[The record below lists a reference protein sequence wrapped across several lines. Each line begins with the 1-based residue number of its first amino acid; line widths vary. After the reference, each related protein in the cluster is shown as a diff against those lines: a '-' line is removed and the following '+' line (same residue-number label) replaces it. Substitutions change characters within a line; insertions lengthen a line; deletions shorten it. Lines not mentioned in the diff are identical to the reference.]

1 MTPRFLLFSI
11 LLWPLALASAG
22 ACAAQVSNETQLS
35 NSRSFFVSES
45 MLGARDFP
53 FFAAL
58 LEDAEIS
65 HVLAS
70 DPNLHQLTQQRLSSI
85 SSAGHDCGNDVAC
98 KSAAFRFTAE
108 QIEQI
113 CVALDRLYRESET
126 VRGFVHTR
134 LIPKDAYTQNPGDSE
149 QHIFV
154 QSWKNAAQAMNR
166 IIAIYCDGNTP
177 HYRNID
183 SMSFT
188 PGSPSFA
195 SLLVVLIDGLDAEDA
210 GTQPSPTPKIF
221 FEPSLR
227 FCVRLLGANLR
238 DEAGRFWPLDSGE
251 NAAAIRRNAGIDWKQ
266 YRYSV
271 ILIPGEGPESYDIP
285 LSALGKERLRL
296 AVAAWRSG
304 LAPYF
309 LLSGGFVH
317 PSQTP
322 FCEAVEMKKYLE
334 LVYGVPEEVILID
347 PQARHTTTNL
357 RNGARQIFD
366 YHLPDDRP
374 MLVVSDSFQT
384 SYIAGKAF
392 QQRNLD
398 ELGYMPV
405 TIGRRL
411 SETQLEATPLRRSEF
426 RDAMDPLDP

>member
-1 MTPRFLLFSI
+1 MTPRFLPFSI
-11 LLWPLALASAG
+11 LLWSLALVSAG
-22 ACAAQVSNETQLS
+22 TCAAQVSDEARLS
-35 NSRSFFVSES
+35 SSRSFFIPES
-45 MLGARDFP
+45 MLRVRDFP
-53 FFAAL
+53 LFAAI

-70 DPNLHQLTQQRLSSI
+70 DPNLHQLTQQRFSAI
-85 SSAGHDCGNDVAC
+85 ASAGHDCGNDIAC
-98 KSAAFRFTAE
+98 RSAAFRFTAE

-113 CVALDRLYRESET
+113 DVALDRLYRQSAT
-126 VRGFVHTR
+126 LRSFVHTR
-134 LIPKDAYTQNPGDSE
+134 LIPKDVYTQDPGDSE
-149 QHIFV
+149 QHVFV

-166 IIAIYCDGNTP
+166 IIAIYCDGNAP
-177 HYRNID
+177 HYRSID
-183 SMSFT
+183 SMSIT
-188 PGSPSFA
+188 AGSPSFA
-195 SLLVVLIDGLDAEDA
+195 SLLVVLIDGLDADDA
-210 GTQPSPTPKIF
+210 GAQPSPAQKSF

-227 FCVRLLGANLR
+227 FCARLLGANLR

-251 NAAAIRRNAGIDWKQ
+251 NAVAIRRNAGIDWKQ

-285 LSALGKERLRL
+285 LSPLGKERLRL
-296 AVAAWRSG
+296 GVTAWRNG

-334 LVYGVPEEVILID
+334 LVYGVPEDAILID

-366 YHLPDDRP
+366 YQLPDDRP

-384 SYIAGKAF
+384 SYIASKTF

-405 TIGRRL
+405 TIGRRV